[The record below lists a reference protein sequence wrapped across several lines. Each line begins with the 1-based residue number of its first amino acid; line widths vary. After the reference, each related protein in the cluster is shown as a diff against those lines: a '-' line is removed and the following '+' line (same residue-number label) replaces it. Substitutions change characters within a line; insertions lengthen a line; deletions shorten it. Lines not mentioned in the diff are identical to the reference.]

1 MKIIVDAMGG
11 DNAPDEIVKG
21 AIKAAGEP
29 DIEITLVGRGEA
41 ILRSI
46 ERMGLKELPRGVEVA
61 NATETIE
68 ICDDPATAIRVKKD
82 SSLNIGLGLLRDG
95 RGDAFVS
102 AGSTG
107 AVLSGATLIVKRVRG
122 IRRAALAP
130 YIPNSAGGLIL
141 IDCGANVECSPEYL
155 LQFAFMGSFYAE
167 DLLKIE
173 SPRVGLL
180 NNGAERSKGTQT
192 HIGAYGL
199 LEKAS
204 EAGHLNFVGNV
215 EGKEAMLGGCDVL
228 VCDGFSG
235 NVFLKTV
242 EGAATFIMSELKRT
256 YMKNLKTKLSAL
268 LIKKDIAGLRQKMNP
283 DTVGGTALLGIS
295 KPVIKAHG
303 SSKAD
308 AFANAIRQAKGAAE
322 ANIALKLQENIARM
336 KVAGGG
342 APDA

>member
-192 HIGAYGL
+192 HIGAYSL